1 MAQNP
6 HIGVVKALV
15 LLPLVVVF
23 LWTVAAK
30 LWGRPVSPSQIRAL
44 VALLLAFYL
53 AATAFLG
60 LFWMSR
66 MELPVFDWH
75 YLMGYGLLLVALW
88 HLWLE
93 WPQLLRFFS
102 RLREERHLK
111 WFLLAAGGSG
121 AVALSAVFG
130 GLELFQLRRE
140 EPASLQAGSAAP
152 TPVPPVFPTAVPH
165 VVGPAGVSPGPSG
178 FAKSEAR
185 QAVAYMA
192 RESSASLG
200 GLVRRGLF
208 FGPKVASLRNV
219 GGKTLIP
226 LPPPLVQV
234 GTGLPGALGWLSRPS
249 APRCGACPLAELAT
263 LLFAANGVTEVRRL
277 GGETVYLRAAPSA
290 GALYPVEVYLVNVGA
305 GELAPGVYVYVP
317 QEHGLLPVAGAYD
330 ARAWA
335 RALGF
340 SEGAVVSGPVVVFTT
355 VFQRTVWKYG
365 SRSYRYVVLD
375 AGHAV
380 ANFWLVASALSW
392 PVEVTPFFA
401 DPEVEALVGLSPDE
415 EGVVAVGVFGRLP
428 GEPRLLPAFS
438 EVRVTG
444 DWEREELTRLS
455 HRLTRWQWT
464 EGEPW
469 VWQPRWVATAASGHG
484 PDLLQL
490 IKNRRSYRRFSP
502 QPLSSGQLATLLSR
516 LEPMAALVPGGTGVE
531 VRAVVV
537 RDEALSP
544 GVYRWWPGEGGLQL
558 VKSGS
563 FGRAL
568 YRAGFSQELLER
580 AAAAVVFSLD
590 EQTLASTFGRR
601 GFRVGLLATGMLG
614 EVVYLAAGE
623 VGLRACGV
631 GAFADN
637 ELSALLELPEGT
649 SPVYLVALGK
659 E

>member
-1 MAQNP
+1 M
-6 HIGVVKALV
+6 KALV
-15 LLPLVVVF
+15 LLPLFVVF
-23 LWTVAAK
+23 LWTVAVK
-30 LWGRPVSPSQIRAL
+30 LWGKPFSPSQLRTL

-75 YLMGYGLLLVALW
+75 YLMGYCLLLVTLW

-102 RLREERHLK
+102 RLREERHFQ
-111 WFLLAAGGSG
+111 WFLLAAGGAG
-121 AVALSAVFG
+121 VVALMAVFG

-152 TPVPPVFPTAVPH
+152 APVPPVFPTAVPH
-165 VVGPAGVSPGPSG
+165 VVSPAGVSPGPSG

-185 QAVAYMA
+185 QAVAYMV

-208 FGPKVASLRNV
+208 FGPKMASLRNV

-226 LPPPLVQV
+226 LPPPLAQV
-234 GTGLPGALGWLSRPS
+234 RTGLPGALGWLARPS
-249 APRCGACPLAELAT
+249 EPRCGACPLAELAT
-263 LLFAANGVTEVRRL
+263 VLFAANGVTEVRRF

-290 GALYPVEVYLVNVGA
+290 GALYPVEAYLVSTGQ
-305 GELAPGVYVYVP
+305 GDLAPGVYAYVP
-317 QEHGLLPVAGAYD
+317 EKHGLLPLPGSSD

-340 SEGAVVSGPVVVFTT
+340 SEGVVVSGPLVVFTT

-375 AGHAV
+375 AGHAA
-380 ANFWLVASALSW
+380 ANFWLVSAALSF
-392 PVEVTPFFA
+392 PVAVTPFLA
-401 DPEVEALVGLSPDE
+401 DPEVEALLGLSPDE

-428 GEPRLLPAFS
+428 REPRLLPAFS

-444 DWEREELTRLS
+444 DWDREELTRLS
-455 HRLTRWQWT
+455 HRMTRWQWT

-469 VWQPRWVATAASGHG
+469 VWQPRWVATAASQQG
-484 PDLLQL
+484 PDLLHL
-490 IKNRRSYRRFSP
+490 IKNRRSYRRFSSE
-502 QPLSSGQLATLLSR
+502 PLSSGQLATILARVGLLAP
-516 LEPMAALVPGGTGVE
+516 LLPGTDGVE
-531 VRAVVV
+531 VRVVVV
-537 RDEALSP
+537 RDQALAP
-544 GVYRWWPGEGGLQL
+544 GVYRWRPGEGGLQL
-558 VKSGS
+558 VRLGS

-568 YRAGFSQELLER
+568 YRAGLSQELLER

-590 EQTLASTFGRR
+590 EQALASAFGRR
-601 GFRVGLLATGMLG
+601 GFRIGLLATGMLG

-637 ELSALLELPEGT
+637 ELSALLELSEGT
-649 SPVYLVALGK
+649 GPVYLVALGK